1 MVTFSTGK
9 VGDPGFVDPNSKEAK
24 AMVVPSTDDDF
35 VDTADDAEV
44 KNIST
49 GISVAMRNKLA
60 VNIMRAY

>member
-9 VGDPGFVDPNSKEAK
+9 VGDPGFLDPNSKEAK

-44 KNIST
+44 ENILSNIRKIQ
-49 GISVAMRNKLA
+49 ISQRSF
-60 VNIMRAY
+60 YS